1 MPGRYTVAMT
11 EHATTIDHAHVGDA
25 TIELMHGDITLV
37 EVDAVV
43 TSANESLL
51 GGGGVDGAIHRAA
64 GPRLLDECLKI
75 GWCETGQAVITTGGL
90 LPARYVIHTVGPI
103 WDGGEQGEAEL
114 LASAYQNSLR
124 IAEEHQVSSV
134 AFPSISTGVY
144 GYPIEDAA
152 RIALETTLAH
162 LRSGSTLRRILFV
175 LFTEDD
181 LEVYQQTLAAVL
193 ATSPD

>member
-1 MPGRYTVAMT
+1 MT
-11 EHATTIDHAHVGDA
+11 EHAAIIDQAQVGDTTIA
-25 TIELMHGDITLV
+25 LMQGDITQV

-64 GPRLLDECLKI
+64 GPLLLDECLKI
-75 GWCETGQAVITTGGL
+75 GWCETGQAVITTAGL
-90 LPARYVIHTVGPI
+90 LPARHVIHTVGPI

-114 LASAYQNSLR
+114 LASAYRNSLR
-124 IAEEHQVSSV
+124 VAEEHHVSSL

-152 RIALETTLAH
+152 GIALETTVAH
-162 LRSGSTLRRILFV
+162 LRSGSSLRRILFV
-175 LFTEDD
+175 LFTEED
-181 LEVYQQTLAAVL
+181 LEVYQRTLAAML